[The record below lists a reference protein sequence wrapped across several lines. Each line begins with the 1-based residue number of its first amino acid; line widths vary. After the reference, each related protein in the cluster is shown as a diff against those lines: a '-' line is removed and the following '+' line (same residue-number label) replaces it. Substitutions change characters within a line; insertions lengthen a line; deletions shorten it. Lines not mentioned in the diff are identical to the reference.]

1 MPGSRGSAFF
11 VLYRGCVGM
20 PVFRTE
26 NLAQPRGL
34 ITPVSRPPWGRSLLR
49 PIGLH
54 AGMRGTTPRADCA
67 CEAPRTPSFFFV
79 REKERRGRKKKP
91 YATFPAGGGP
101 LPASRRALCRCGLRS
116 PAREIKTFNAR
127 VAGGTPASCRGSPFC
142 FLPAPPRACVTT
154 RTEKLGDQLPRGS
167 AAREE
172 PRDKGGRSAPAG
184 LVGLG
189 RRAHTGSVEG
199 SRKRGIILF

>member
-1 MPGSRGSAFF
+1 
-11 VLYRGCVGM
+11 M

-101 LPASRRALCRCGLRS
+101 LPASRRALCRCGLWPS
-116 PAREIKTFNAR
+116 AREIKPFRHCVAAGAPANAH
-127 VAGGTPASCRGSPFC
+127 AAAAFC
-142 FLPAPPRACVTT
+142 FLPAPPRLCVAT
-154 RTEKLGDQLPRGS
+154 RC
-167 AAREE
+167 
-172 PRDKGGRSAPAG
+172 
-184 LVGLG
+184 
-189 RRAHTGSVEG
+189 G
-199 SRKRGIILF
+199 SRATNSPGAPLHKENQETRADALPLPGSSA